1 MRKPY
6 PTDLS
11 NEEWEYI
18 EPHMP
23 PPKGHGREAGGS
35 GIGKGAEE
43 IVCVEF
49 EQIPVH
55 DGHDSTLFR

>member
-1 MRKPY
+1 MQYVKRYLLTPNCSVETLAY
-6 PTDLS
+6 QMAERPV
-11 NEEWEYI
+11 
-18 EPHMP
+18 
-23 PPKGHGREAGGS
+23 AGS

-49 EQIPVH
+49 EQISVH